1 LGAELAAVVGDDEPG
16 RAALFD
22 RVFDQRDH
30 VACRLAR
37 RVEAPANKQPK

>member
-1 LGAELAAVVGDDEPG
+1 LGSELAAVVGDDEAG

-22 RVFDQRDH
+22 RVIDQSDH
-30 VACRLAR
+30 IACRLAR